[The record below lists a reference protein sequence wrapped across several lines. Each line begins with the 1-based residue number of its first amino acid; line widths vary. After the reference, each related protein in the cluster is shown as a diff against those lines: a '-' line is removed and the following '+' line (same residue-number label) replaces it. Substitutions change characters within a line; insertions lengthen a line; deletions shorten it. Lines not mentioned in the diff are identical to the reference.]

1 VLFGGRRLRNGD
13 LEHGY
18 YIEPTVIDNVRAD
31 CSLLAQELFVPLT
44 VVCEVASLDEAIE
57 QANATEYGLTAGLYS
72 EDERD
77 IERFHDQVHAGVL
90 YVNRKAGATTGAWP
104 GVNPFGGWKASGS
117 TGRGSGGPYY
127 VQQFMREQSRV
138 RIRGV

>member
-1 VLFGGRRLRNGD
+1 
-13 LEHGY
+13 
-18 YIEPTVIDNVRAD
+18 VRAD
-31 CSLLAQELFVPLT
+31 CPLLAQELFVPLT
-44 VVCEVASLDEAIE
+44 VVCEVASLNEAIE
-57 QANATEYGLTAGLYS
+57 LANSTEYGLTAGLYS

-77 IERFHDQVHAGVL
+77 IERFYQHVNAGVL

-127 VQQFMREQSRV
+127 VQQFMHEQSRV
-138 RIRGV
+138 RVR